1 MNLTLLYFDGC
12 PNWQTMA
19 NRLETLA
26 DELHLEVTRQA
37 VTTVEQAEAAG
48 FLGSPSLLVDGD
60 DPFAD
65 GGEPVGLSCRVYQT
79 PDGPAG
85 SPTVAQL
92 RAVLAAAG
100 RQDT

>member
-1 MNLTLLYFDGC
+1 MDLTLLYFDGC

-19 NRLETLA
+19 DRPDTLA
-26 DELHLEVTRQA
+26 DELHLEVTRRA
-37 VTTVEQAEAAG
+37 VTTVEEAEAVG
-48 FLGSPSLLVDGD
+48 FLGSPSLLVGGD

-65 GGEPVGLSCRVYQT
+65 GGEAAGLSCRVYQT

-92 RAVLAAAG
+92 CAVLAAAG